1 MKICARNPQHGIA
14 LCEGQRYTC
23 EAGEYIEVSE
33 DLGRRWLKQHP
44 DLMEY
49 GTVLPT
55 PIEDEQPPV
64 DPLTALEPSKP
75 GSRGRGR
82 PRVNL
87 VPEEPAEEPEKPD
100 TDAEND
106 TLTALEE
113 GTEE

>member
-1 MKICARNPQHGIA
+1 MKICNDNPAYGLVITDGAR
-14 LCEGQRYTC
+14 LTC
-23 EAGEYIEVSE
+23 EPGGYIEVGDE
-33 DLGRRWLKQHP
+33 RGKA
-44 DLMEY
+44 LMRQYKNIIEF

-87 VPEEPAEEPEKPD
+87 VPEEPEKPD
-100 TDAEND
+100 TDAEKD